1 MLFAIGKSDFL
12 WKRFQRIIGAWLKVK
27 GFDLLKIGIV
37 GLVYGANPLIKTSSW
52 LRALRES
59 SKRVDQHADSRDAF
73 KNRVRE
79 DRDTRPAGWIGEHFL
94 KDNLPVLIVFQQDLQ
109 KASC

>member
-52 LRALRES
+52 LRTPPGILKE
-59 SKRVDQHADSRDAF
+59 DLG
-73 KNRVRE
+73 VR
-79 DRDTRPAGWIGEHFL
+79 RYPYHL
-94 KDNLPVLIVFQQDLQ
+94 
-109 KASC
+109 